1 MQIKVA
7 ITDDHPMVVTGL
19 KTVLESREGIQVSGV
34 FTDGKSLLEGI
45 KEEAPD
51 VLILDMQLPDILG
64 KDLAEKVLKEH
75 PAIRIIVLTSLE
87 ATHHIEEMMEI
98 GCVGYLL
105 KSNTDH
111 ERLLKAVEQAYYR
124 EAFID
129 EALQKQLL
137 SNIFKKKKQKEQSTS
152 LLTRREREVLQLI
165 IEEYKNQDIADKLH
179 VSIRTVEC
187 HRLSLLHK
195 LEVKNTAG
203 LVKKAMEL
211 RLLSS

>member
-1 MQIKVA
+1 MEIKVA

-19 KTVLESREGIQVSGV
+19 KTVLASDEQIIVTGIYQ
-34 FTDGKSLLEGI
+34 DGRTLLEGI
-45 KEEAPD
+45 KKELPD
-51 VLILDMQLPDILG
+51 ILILDMQLPDILG
-64 KDLAEKVLKEH
+64 KDLAEKILKMY
-75 PAIRIIVLTSLE
+75 PAVRIVVLTSLE

-98 GCVGYLL
+98 GCMGYLL

-111 ERLLKAVEQAYYR
+111 GRLLKAVRQAYYR
-124 EAFID
+124 EPFID
-129 EALQKQLL
+129 ETLQKQLL
-137 SNIFKKKKQKEQSTS
+137 SNIFRKKKQKEQSFS
-152 LLTRREREVLQLI
+152 LLTRREKEVLQLI
-165 IEEYKNQDIADKLH
+165 TDEYTNQDIADKLH

-203 LVKKAMEL
+203 LVKKAIEL